1 MAERALVMAAR
12 DGFLGSV
19 GPSGCHGRALAIVR
33 SNTAAHARVCD
44 PLTVTWQAANRTS
57 AGVNLGSLLALVF
70 ESTGAYSEHTAKSW
84 QMVQPDGTHSQAAEP
99 VFASQSGVGSHLH
112 C

>member
-33 SNTAAHARVCD
+33 SNTAAHARFGHPKQSALIGSGPADTGRPRGVICLSTKKGRFAHSAAPRE
-44 PLTVTWQAANRTS
+44 PLDLFW
-57 AGVNLGSLLALVF
+57 
-70 ESTGAYSEHTAKSW
+70 
-84 QMVQPDGTHSQAAEP
+84 
-99 VFASQSGVGSHLH
+99 
-112 C
+112 